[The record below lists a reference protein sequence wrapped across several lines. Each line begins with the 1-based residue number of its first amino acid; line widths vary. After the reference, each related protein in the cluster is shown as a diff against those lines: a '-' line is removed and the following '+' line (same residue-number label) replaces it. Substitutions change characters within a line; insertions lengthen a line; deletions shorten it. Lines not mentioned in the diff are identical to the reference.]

1 MQKIIIKIK
10 ELSKYKV
17 IISCVVIIFLV
28 VLDEYKLFPYKLFG
42 SLLITLTFFGI
53 FYWFFILIKW
63 LPSSHLVKSPSS
75 TKKVINKNINNNSVN
90 ANKSNPQYVM
100 SSNIS
105 LNFWSGNKGLAF
117 SFWGIFIFGN
127 ICFNIL
133 TLLFISNEIIVL
145 LIYMALIVWNVLAV
159 MAVFNSA
166 EIYKVKKIKLGE
178 TYVWSTSAKV
188 VSVILILSGIGNS
201 FVNK

>member
-10 ELSKYKV
+10 ELKKYKV

-28 VLDEYKLFPYKLFG
+28 VLDEYKLLPYELFG

-53 FYWFFILIKW
+53 FYFFFILVKW
-63 LPSSHLVKSPSS
+63 LPSSHLDKSPAS
-75 TKKVINKNINNNSVN
+75 TKKVINKNINNNSIN

-133 TLLFISNEIIVL
+133 TLLFISNETIVL
-145 LIYMALIVWNVLAV
+145 LINMALIVWNVLAV

-166 EIYKVKKIKLGE
+166 EIYKVKKIKIGE
-178 TYVWSTSAKV
+178 TYMWATSAKV

>member
-10 ELSKYKV
+10 KLKKYKV

-28 VLDEYKLFPYKLFG
+28 VLDEHKLFPYKLFG

-53 FYWFFILIKW
+53 FYFLFILVKW
-63 LPSSHLVKSPSS
+63 LPSSHLDKSPAS
-75 TKKVINKNINNNSVN
+75 TKKVINKNINNNSIN

-133 TLLFISNEIIVL
+133 TLLFISNETIVL
-145 LIYMALIVWNVLAV
+145 LINMALIVWNVLAV

-166 EIYKVKKIKLGE
+166 EIYKVKKIKIGE
-178 TYVWSTSAKV
+178 TYMWATSAKV